1 MAKGKSKSSGGK
13 GKVPP
18 QQTPSG
24 YEGVGGK
31 LRQFRDFFEESKAE
45 VKKIVWPT
53 RKETIATSVAVLI
66 FTLVAALF
74 LGLVDFGLSKLV
86 SVIL

>member
-1 MAKGKSKSSGGK
+1 MAKGKTNSTAGK
-13 GKVPP
+13 GKTASP
-18 QQTPSG
+18 QVQG
-24 YEGVGGK
+24 YEGLGGK

-53 RKETIATSVAVLI
+53 RKETIATSLAVLV

-74 LGLVDFGLSKLV
+74 LGLVDFGLSELV

>member
-1 MAKGKSKSSGGK
+1 MAKGKSKTADGK
-13 GKVPP
+13 GKAPS
-18 QQTPSG
+18 QKAQTG
-24 YEGVGGK
+24 YDGLGGK

-53 RKETIATSVAVLI
+53 RKETIATSVAVVI
-66 FTLVAALF
+66 FTLVMALF
-74 LGLVDFGLSKLV
+74 LGLVDFGWSNLV